1 MSLILEPRFVIDT
14 SERLQKRIAERFPG
28 SGLLKVAEAV
38 TKSARD
44 ADHKSLKIAK
54 AHLPLRAAVWVL
66 AVVLLAGVGVTFLRV
81 SAAPGFSSVADLL
94 QGVDAAANIVL
105 LLGAGILSFAKLE
118 ENLRRKK
125 GLALVHELK
134 SLAHVVD
141 MHQLTK
147 DPEIVSGEAARTESS
162 PKRTLTQFELGRYL
176 DYSSELLSMIGKI
189 AAIYGRRLHDPVVLE
204 AIDGAE
210 DLTTGLSRKIWQ
222 KIAII
227 SDHSGS
233 ART

>member
-1 MSLILEPRFVIDT
+1 MTTVLEPKLIIET

-28 SGLLKVAEAV
+28 SGLLKVSAAV
-38 TKSARD
+38 TKAAHE
-44 ADHKSLKIAK
+44 ADQKSLKISK

-66 AVVLLAGVGVTFLRV
+66 VAALLAGVAFVFVRV
-81 SAAPGFSSVADLL
+81 SAAPGYSSVADLL
-94 QGVDAAANIVL
+94 QGVDAAVNIVL
-105 LLGAGILSFAKLE
+105 LLGAGILSIAKLE
-118 ENLRRKK
+118 ENQRRKK

-134 SLAHVVD
+134 ALAHVID

-147 DPEIVSGEAARTESS
+147 DPESVSGEAARTESS
-162 PKRTLTQFELGRYL
+162 PKRTMTHFELGRYL

-189 AAIYGRRLHDPVVLE
+189 AAIYGRRLQDPVVLE

-210 DLTTGLSRKIWQ
+210 DLATGLSRKIWQ

-227 SDHSGS
+227 SD
-233 ART
+233 RTRG